1 MSEKGGVK
9 LMVHFRL
16 ISLISLAWLVPS
28 NGFIGG
34 KVCSRT
40 IHRPGSS
47 LGKRFSNPTK
57 GEVDI
62 VQQQLDFAL
71 ASETS
76 SLVPVPMKQPARVP
90 KMIDKPQLVTFDA
103 TGTIM
108 RLAEP
113 VGMHYRE
120 VLLKHTGLRL
130 PRPSIFTMAFTEVY
144 AARCD
149 AMPCFGCGESVSSAD
164 WWVLAACAVTRPN
177 KTFALC
183 DRSQFL
189 YTRASPGGRPSYAT
203 PT

>member
-1 MSEKGGVK
+1 MEVEALRKALGV
-9 LMVHFRL
+9 
-16 ISLISLAWLVPS
+16 LVW
-28 NGFIGG
+28 
-34 KVCSRT
+34 VATASR
-40 IHRPGSS
+40 PDLS
-47 LGKRFSNPTK
+47 
-57 GEVDI
+57 
-62 VQQQLDFAL
+62 QA
-71 ASETS
+71 A
-76 SLVPVPMKQPARVP
+76 ARVGGELGRGP
-90 KMIDKPQLVTFDA
+90 TRETIRLFNQTVKRARDRPMTITLCRIDKPQLVTFDA